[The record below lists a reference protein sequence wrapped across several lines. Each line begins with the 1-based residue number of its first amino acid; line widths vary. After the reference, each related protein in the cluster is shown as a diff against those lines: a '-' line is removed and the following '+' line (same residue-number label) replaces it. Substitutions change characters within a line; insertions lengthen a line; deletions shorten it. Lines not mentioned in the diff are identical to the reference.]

1 MQEIEAQRLAAMGKK
16 PLPLPTPAEF
26 EHKHGKPTKRMN
38 KEEMAKQQREK
49 E

>member
-1 MQEIEAQRLAAMGKK
+1 LAALGKK

-26 EHKHGKPTKRMN
+26 EHKHGKPTKRMT
-38 KEEMAKQQREK
+38 KEELAKQQREK